1 MMNLNENIAVQ
12 VKNITK
18 FYRKYIF
25 KSNNDLKA
33 INDLSFNIQDGQI
46 FTILGPNGAG
56 KSTLISLLTGMAN

>member
-1 MMNLNENIAVQ
+1 MLFKFKTSLNFIENI
-12 VKNITK
+12 
-18 FYRKYIF
+18 FF
-25 KSNNDLKA
+25 DSNNDLKA